1 MRAFVFV
8 LLVGLIL
15 ALPMTYLGVPAGCH
29 NNWTETAAGAGNS
42 TWTQGFIVTFLGK
55 VVYSYIQYSFTGP
68 SSGPV
73 PSFPLPGI
81 PWGIAITFMMN
92 LGIAII
98 FVTILWQIIEVVWR
112 H

>member
-8 LLVGLIL
+8 LLVGIIL
-15 ALPMTYLGVPAGCH
+15 ALPMTSLGVPAGCH
-29 NNWTETAAGAGNS
+29 NIFTVTDTGAGNS
-42 TWTQGFIVTFLGK
+42 TWSQGFVVTFLGK
-55 VVYSYIQYSFTGP
+55 VVYTYIQYSFTGP

-73 PSFPLPGI
+73 PSFPLAGI
-81 PWGIAITFMMN
+81 PWGIAIAFMMN

-98 FVTILWQIIEVVWR
+98 FVTILWQILEVVWR